1 MPVREWAEPNSIAPL
16 RPEEFQRICE
26 LAKRTFGLD
35 LRSGKEELV
44 SARLRRLVQRGGM
57 QSFDQYYRHVL
68 EDKTGTALAAMIDA
82 LATNHTTFLR
92 EAEHFD
98 YLRQQ
103 IVPWLKGRSA
113 VDIWSAACSTGEE
126 LWTLA
131 MVLNDAM
138 PSVRWQLVG
147 TDISNRALAAAAEA
161 RYSAERC
168 APLPQQWISRFLVK
182 DGHQAV
188 SYRVGPELRRQASF
202 RRLNLTEPYTWPHQ
216 FPVIFCRNVMIYFD
230 RPVQEAV
237 VRRLTDFLE
246 PGGYLFVGHAES
258 LTRIEHQLEYLRP
271 AIYRKPAKRE
281 GRWIRSS

>member
-1 MPVREWAEPNSIAPL
+1 MPVREWNEPNPVAPL
-16 RPEEFQRICE
+16 RPEEFQRICD

-44 SARLRRLVQRGGM
+44 SARLRRLVQRGGL
-57 QSFDQYYRHVL
+57 QSFEQYYRHVL
-68 EDKTGTALAAMIDA
+68 EDKTGAALAAMIDA
-82 LATNHTTFLR
+82 LTTNHTSFLR
-92 EAEHFD
+92 EAEHFTF
-98 YLRQQ
+98 LREQV
-103 IVPWLKGRSA
+103 VPWLKSRPA
-113 VDIWSAACSTGEE
+113 VDVWSAACSTGEE

-138 PSVRWQLVG
+138 PSARLQFVG

-168 APLPQQWISRFLVK
+168 AALPAPWISRFLVRE
-182 DGHQAV
+182 GQPRA
-188 SYRVGPELRRQASF
+188 SYRVAPELRRQASF
-202 RRLNLTEPYTWPHQ
+202 RRLNLTEPYTWPRP

-230 RPVQEAV
+230 RTVQEAV
-237 VRRLTDFLE
+237 VRRLTEFLE

-258 LTRIEHQLEYLRP
+258 LTRIDHGLEYLRP

-281 GRWIRSS
+281 GRWTRSS